1 MQRFVQKM
9 RFTLFIAAWLAYKA
23 SAAPSKPASPPA
35 GFDLPLIRDP
45 VFGYL
50 GNVSV
55 GTPAQKL
62 TVFLDWTWTSQYLI
76 STSCSNETAPTGKC
90 LSPLQQVF
98 NQSRSSS
105 FVDETAQHPD
115 QTWYP
120 NEFLPAP
127 FEVGYGSDT
136 MKVGPASSPI
146 TLQLSDIEL
155 GLLVQTPLNFGGIMG
170 LMPSGPK
177 TPGMH
182 DQKPDWPD
190 FD

>member
-1 MQRFVQKM
+1 M
-9 RFTLFIAAWLAYKA
+9 RFTLLIAVWLACKA
-23 SAAPSKPASPPA
+23 SAAPSKATSPPA

-62 TVFLDWTWTSQYLI
+62 TVFLDWTWTSQYFL
-76 STSCSNETAPTGKC
+76 STVCSNETAPTGKC
-90 LSPLQQVF
+90 LSPIQQYF

-105 FVDETAQHPD
+105 FEGELTEHAN

-127 FEVGYGSDT
+127 FEVTYGSD
-136 MKVGPASSPI
+136 MLKVGPTSSPI

-155 GLLVQTPLNFGGIMG
+155 GLLVQTPLSFGGIMG
-170 LMPSGPK
+170 LMPSGPT
-177 TPGMH
+177 TPGMLNNLI
-182 DQKPDWPD
+182 DQA